1 MVQIP
6 DDPIIRRIE
15 KSGYPPWFGKR
26 NGETDAQAQDIL

>member
-15 KSGYPPWFGKR
+15 KSGYPPWIGR
-26 NGETDAQAQDIL
+26 GGRPDTEEQDIL